1 MQQHSWPAALCRFS
15 FTLIGLAAAISV
27 NPVEAQYTCSRCLN
41 GHRFLPSSLMG
52 DPFNTTHFTNATGGG
67 LALDLT
73 VPVRDLDGVV
83 TDTIGGDVGFFLLDF
98 EYQKSIIPRLALR
111 GKLSMVGRVG
121 TNGESVV
128 ASGASVQFGGAI
140 GATIPIWSNAT
151 FAVSAVTD
159 FRSRDQY
166 VLDPYAFAQ
175 AIRDGGL
182 DADSKATLLT
192 TENANHWSAGARGA
206 WAPKD
211 WLGLNAILEAGRIDS
226 PTAGEK
232 SLTEMGIQV
241 GFDFENLWDFP
252 VGTSLAWREQAGPG
266 RRGEFSGSYRS
277 YELGLFYTGSEHFT
291 IGGDFFWQRLLVD
304 RAVFAELDAVQFRLV
319 TRLEF

>member
-1 MQQHSWPAALCRFS
+1 MQQHSWPAALRRISC
-15 FTLIGLAAAISV
+15 TLLWIAATITVVPAG
-27 NPVEAQYTCSRCLN
+27 AQDVCSRCLN

-52 DPFNTTHFTNATGGG
+52 DPFATTHFTNATGGG

-98 EYQKSIIPRLALR
+98 EYQKNIIPRLALR
-111 GKLSMVGRVG
+111 GKVSVVGRVG

-140 GATIPIWSNAT
+140 GATIPIWSNAS

-159 FRSRDQY
+159 FRQRDQY

-182 DADSKATLLT
+182 TADTKAALLT

-211 WLGLNAILEAGRIDS
+211 WLGLNAVIEAGRIDS
-226 PTAGEK
+226 PTAGDQ
-232 SLTEMGIQV
+232 SLTELGIQV
-241 GFDFENLWDFP
+241 GFDFENLWNFP
-252 VGTSLAWREQAGPG
+252 IGTSLAWREQAGPG
-266 RRGEFSGSYRS
+266 RRGEFSGSFRS

-291 IGGDFFWQRLLVD
+291 IGGDFFWQRVLVE
-304 RAVFAELDAVQFRLV
+304 RSVLPELDAVQFRLV

>member
-1 MQQHSWPAALCRFS
+1 MQQHSWPAALRRISC
-15 FTLIGLAAAISV
+15 TLLWIAATITVFPAG
-27 NPVEAQYTCSRCLN
+27 AQDVCSRCLN

-52 DPFNTTHFTNATGGG
+52 DPFATTHFTNATGGG
-67 LALDLT
+67 LALDLS

-121 TNGESVV
+121 TNGESVA
-128 ASGASVQFGGAI
+128 ASGASIQLGGAI
-140 GATIPIWSNAT
+140 GATIPIWSNAS

-159 FRSRDQY
+159 FRRRDQY
-166 VLDPYAFAQ
+166 LLDPYAFAQ
-175 AIRDGGL
+175 AIRDGGF
-182 DADSKATLLT
+182 DADSKAALLT
-192 TENANHWSAGARGA
+192 TEKANHWSAGARGA

-211 WLGLNAILEAGRIDS
+211 WLGLGAIIEAGRVDS
-226 PTAGEK
+226 PTAGDQ
-232 SLTEMGIQV
+232 SLTELGIQV
-241 GFDFENLWDFP
+241 GFDFEHLWNFP
-252 VGTSLAWREQAGPG
+252 IGTSLAWREQAGPG
-266 RRGEFSGSYRS
+266 RRGEFSGSFRS

-291 IGGDFFWQRLLVD
+291 IGGDFFWQRVLVE
-304 RAVFAELDAVQFRLV
+304 RSVLPELDAVQFRLV

>member
-1 MQQHSWPAALCRFS
+1 MQQHSWPAALRRIS
-15 FTLIGLAAAISV
+15 FTLLALAAAVTV
-27 NPVEAQYTCSRCLN
+27 NPVGAQYVCSRCLN
-41 GHRFLPSSLMG
+41 GYRFLPSSLMG
-52 DPFNTTHFTNATGGG
+52 DPFATTHFTNATGGG

-111 GKLSMVGRVG
+111 GTLSAVGRVG

-128 ASGASVQFGGAI
+128 ASGASVQFGGSI
-140 GATIPIWSNAT
+140 GATVPIWSNAS

-159 FRSRDQY
+159 FRKRDQY

-182 DADSKATLLT
+182 TADTKAALLT
-192 TENANHWSAGARGA
+192 TEKANHWSAGARGA

-211 WLGLNAILEAGRIDS
+211 WLGLNTIIEAGRIDS
-226 PTAGEK
+226 PTAGDK
-232 SLTEMGIQV
+232 SLTEFGLQV
-241 GFDFENLWDFP
+241 GFDFEHLWNFP

-266 RRGEFSGSYRS
+266 RRGEFSGSFRS
-277 YELGLFYTGSEHFT
+277 YELGLFYTGSPHFT
-291 IGGDFFWQRLLVD
+291 IGTDFFWQRVLVE
-304 RAVFAELDAVQFRLV
+304 RSVLPELDAVQFRLV